1 MVRSMFNMGLHHP
14 SRTYMGQWESII
26 SAAINAGVNVYKV
39 RTEQEQQKDLL
50 KFKEEQAQA
59 AAAREQEALRIQTE
73 ALKAMTAQNN
83 PTGTVQASTPGAPG
97 TILGLDQ
104 TTFFIVAGLAA
115 GALVL
120 GTMLLTRK

>member
-1 MVRSMFNMGLHHP
+1 MFSMGLHHP
-14 SRTYMGQWESII
+14 SRTYLGQWESII
-26 SAAINAGVNVYKV
+26 SAAINAGVNIYKV

-50 KFKEEQAQA
+50 KFKEEQAQQ

-73 ALKAMTAQNN
+73 ALKAMTAQNQ
-83 PTGTVQASTPGAPG
+83 PAAAAGTPGAPG
-97 TILGLDQ
+97 TNQILGLEP
-104 TTFFIVAGLAA
+104 TTFFIIAGLSA